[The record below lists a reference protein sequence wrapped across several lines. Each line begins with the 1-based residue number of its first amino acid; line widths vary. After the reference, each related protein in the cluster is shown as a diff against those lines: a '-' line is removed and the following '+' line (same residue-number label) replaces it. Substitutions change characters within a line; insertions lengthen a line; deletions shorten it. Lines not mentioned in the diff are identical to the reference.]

1 MKVKLGELINCSGS
15 RRTEDGGIAVVGLSK
30 ILLQDLPFKIQYR
43 FIRLLEAADSELKRF
58 QTLQRKMFD
67 KWGELEK
74 VPVLNEDGTPKIDE
88 NNEPVMKDTGNMHI
102 KPENFQEYNKE
113 INELLN
119 EEVEVWYEPIPIEE
133 LDDVKLNKMDYDM
146 IKPFLLDKS
155 DAVLKI
161 VK

>member
-1 MKVKLGELINCSGS
+1 MEDGKIGMVGLVKL
-15 RRTEDGGIAVVGLSK
+15 LS
-30 ILLQDLPFKIQYR
+30 QDLLFKIQYR
-43 FIRLLEAADSELKRF
+43 LIRLSEDVERETKRF

-67 KWGELEK
+67 KWGEFEK
-74 VPVLNEDGTPKIDE
+74 VPVMNEDGTPKLDDNGE
-88 NNEPVMKDTGNMHI
+88 QVMKDTGNMHI

-113 INELLN
+113 INELLS
-119 EEVEVWYEPIPIEE
+119 EEISIWYEPIAIEE

>member
-1 MKVKLGELINCSGS
+1 MEDGKIGMFGLVKL
-15 RRTEDGGIAVVGLSK
+15 LS
-30 ILLQDLPFKIQYR
+30 QDLLFKIQYR
-43 FIRLLEAADSELKRF
+43 LIRLSEDVERETKRF

-119 EEVEVWYEPIPIEE
+119 EEISIWYEPIAIEE

-146 IKPFLLDKS
+146 LKPFLFVKEETK
-155 DAVLKI
+155 LKV